1 MDENIS
7 RQILDDLLPSLEA
20 LDTKASALLQLL
32 KDKGIA
38 TPEEITA
45 HLNQAANSSNI
56 RWRAARVRLDYLLSA
71 AAKPHEQ
78 AADKKA
84 ENKVEAAEK
93 KSIEPA
99 DTGKPDSQAIKEGE
113 TKTKTKEDQKKTNP
127 ETSGAKAPSAEKS
140 ADTKQNSE
148 THQEK
153 ETQQPKENP
162 SPAPT
167 AVKEEREAEKE
178 TDNKKKDPTDPT
190 NKAA

>member
-78 AADKKA
+78 AADKK
-84 ENKVEAAEK
+84 
-93 KSIEPA
+93 STEPA
-99 DTGKPDSQAIKEGE
+99 DTSEPASQASKEGETE

-127 ETSGAKAPSAEKS
+127 ETSGAKAPSAEES
-140 ADTKQNSE
+140 TDTKQNSE